1 MRADI
6 HDGPEHTLQ
15 AEAGYIDARPLS
27 AGIDENLL
35 QRTAGPYIRV
45 RRPDYSV
52 GPRRNQFS
60 SLDWGF
66 GLDQLFC
73 TQPRQLVVARSSAG
87 WCRPATLL
95 HVLALFPI
103 RGDLLKGC
111 QVRFCVAV
119 MLELLHADRHEG
131 CHDGSLGLLGRK
143 FVSSAAGHPA
153 APRKPDDHRRGSANG
168 HSLK

>member
-1 MRADI
+1 MHVRI
-6 HDGPEHTLQ
+6 RHE
-15 AEAGYIDARPLS
+15 R
-27 AGIDENLL
+27 LL
-35 QRTAGPYIRV
+35 CKEVTPHLLTAGSASSILTTRFV
-45 RRPDYSV
+45 RRDHTGRPDYSV
-52 GPRRNQFS
+52 GPRRKQFS

-111 QVRFCVAV
+111 
-119 MLELLHADRHEG
+119 
-131 CHDGSLGLLGRK
+131 
-143 FVSSAAGHPA
+143 
-153 APRKPDDHRRGSANG
+153 
-168 HSLK
+168 

>member
-1 MRADI
+1 MAASRRSTRSLPMMHPPRLGEI
-6 HDGPEHTLQ
+6 ESLYSTKVGRCP
-15 AEAGYIDARPLS
+15 ARPRP
-27 AGIDENLL
+27 EW
-35 QRTAGPYIRV
+35 V

-52 GPRRNQFS
+52 GPRRKQFS

-87 WCRPATLL
+87 GCRPATLL

-111 QVRFCVAV
+111 QVRFCV
-119 MLELLHADRHEG
+119 
-131 CHDGSLGLLGRK
+131 
-143 FVSSAAGHPA
+143 
-153 APRKPDDHRRGSANG
+153 
-168 HSLK
+168 

>member
-1 MRADI
+1 MWPIVRST
-6 HDGPEHTLQ
+6 P
-15 AEAGYIDARPLS
+15 DARPGQPQTKKRKCGIQS
-27 AGIDENLL
+27 AHQSLFTDVFGFRLL
-35 QRTAGPYIRV
+35 LCTIHRRKNFTMSPRGDGKPCAVCLTGDIRMGWPGRAPAPPAANAGRGHRRQGARHVTETV

-52 GPRRNQFS
+52 GPRRKQFS

-111 QVRFCVAV
+111 
-119 MLELLHADRHEG
+119 
-131 CHDGSLGLLGRK
+131 
-143 FVSSAAGHPA
+143 
-153 APRKPDDHRRGSANG
+153 
-168 HSLK
+168 